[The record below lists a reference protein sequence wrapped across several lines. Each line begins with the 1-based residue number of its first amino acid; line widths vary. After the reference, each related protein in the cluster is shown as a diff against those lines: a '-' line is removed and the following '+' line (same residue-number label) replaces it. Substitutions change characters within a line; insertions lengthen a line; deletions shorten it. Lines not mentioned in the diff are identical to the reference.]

1 MGLGLLLAPA
11 LGGYWFLTHYC
22 RTRYRMQRTSGYD
35 VVLRSAVVGIVLFAV
50 ARALLFAFSGALPQ
64 VEAAWQALFPVD
76 YSGTSALAIALGMVA
91 PILLNRSSNQA
102 AALLRVA
109 KEDGNLIELMVNDSI
124 ERGMLVELSLR
135 NGKSYIGIAKKIGVP
150 VRDHADIALVPMMS
164 GHRDKDTAE
173 LHITRNHGPAIQ
185 NILNDPD
192 SPQQLAFDDFQV
204 ILPWREVI
212 SARLFDPIA
221 HRRLNAEHQQRA
233 A

>member
-1 MGLGLLLAPA
+1 MGLGLWLIPA

-35 VVLRSAVVGIVLFAV
+35 VVLRSAVVGVVLFAI
-50 ARALLFAFSGALPQ
+50 ARVLLFAFSGALPQ
-64 VEAAWQALFPVD
+64 VAAAWQTLFPFD
-76 YSGTSALAIALGMVA
+76 YSDTSALAVALGVIA
-91 PILLNRSSNQA
+91 PIVLNRSSKQA
-102 AALLRVA
+102 VAQLRVA
-109 KEDGNLIELMVNDSI
+109 EEDGNLIELMVIDSI

-164 GHRDKDTAE
+164 GHRDKDTSE
-173 LHITRNHGPAIQ
+173 LRITRNYGPTIQ
-185 NILNDPD
+185 GILNDPE
-192 SPQQLAFDDFQV
+192 SPRHLAFDDFQV
-204 ILPWREVI
+204 ILPWREVV

-221 HRRLNAEHQQRA
+221 HRRLNADDQQQA